1 MEIGIKE
8 FIIAIVTMN
17 KEMVNSSG
25 APIFYA
31 SDEEQLER
39 LSLLIA
45 KTTRGMVH
53 DLEGGT
59 YIIVKH

>member
-8 FIIAIVTMN
+8 CIIAIITMN
-17 KEMVNSSG
+17 KEMVNSGSV
-25 APIFYA
+25 PIFYVNN
-31 SDEEQLER
+31 EEQLER
-39 LSLLIA
+39 MSLLIA

>member
-8 FIIAIVTMN
+8 YIIAIVTMN
-17 KEMVNSSG
+17 KEIVIG
-25 APIFYA
+25 GTAPTFHVKNQ
-31 SDEEQLER
+31 DQLER

>member
-8 FIIAIVTMN
+8 CIIAIVTMN
-17 KEMVNSSG
+17 KEMVSSG
-25 APIFYA
+25 TAPTFYA
-31 SDEEQLER
+31 SNEEQLER
-39 LSLLIA
+39 LALLVA

-53 DLEGGT
+53 DLERGT